1 MRANMEP
8 FDPRRR
14 RLLAS
19 GALALLLSGCL
30 GAPGRDDGVPAD
42 LAGRPPDDV
51 VERWRALGKLAAR
64 TTGDRN
70 GRGEGNWS
78 GTLDWRQAGEDFRLR
93 LSGPFGQ
100 GALQVEGRPGE
111 VELTTA
117 RGERRSA
124 PTPEALFAREL
135 GWYLPTS
142 ALRHWITA
150 RARPGVPVEDWRLD
164 AAGRLSSLAQQ
175 GWRLDYG
182 YREGPAGGPPEDA
195 RGTALPER
203 ITLRGKE
210 AVVRIAIRDWRL
222 E

>member
-1 MRANMEP
+1 MQP

-14 RLLAS
+14 RLLGS
-19 GALALLLSGCL
+19 GALALLLPGCL
-30 GAPGRDDGVPAD
+30 GAPGGRDGLPAD
-42 LAGRPPDDV
+42 PRGRPPDDV

-70 GRGEGNWS
+70 GEGNWS
-78 GTLDWRQAGEDFRLR
+78 GSLDWRQARDDFRLR

-100 GALQVEGRPGE
+100 GAFQVQGRPGE

-124 PTPEALFAREL
+124 PTPEALFAQEL
-135 GWYLPTS
+135 GWDLPAS
-142 ALRHWITA
+142 SLRHWITA
-150 RARPGVPVEDWRLD
+150 RARPGFPVEDWTLD

-175 GWRLDYG
+175 GWRLDYE
-182 YREGPAGGPPEDA
+182 YREDSSGDSSRDSRGPA
-195 RGTALPER
+195 LPDR
-203 ITLRGKE
+203 ITLRRE
-210 AVVRIAIRDWRL
+210 EVVVRIAIRDWRV